1 MLGSHVNLASR
12 LEGKAQNDQ
21 VIVSS
26 CTLAE
31 IKDKFDVETITIT
44 GDEKIKSFEDHK
56 VKGEN

>member
-1 MLGSHVNLASR
+1 MVGSHVNLASR

-26 CTLAE
+26 CALAE

-44 GDEKIKSFEDHK
+44 GDEKITSSSIIK
-56 VKGEN
+56 